1 MVILMVMYPLVDIE
15 KAMEHGAFVVDR
27 NLSKWWFSIVIRK
40 RLPEATFECGQ
51 GSRNPSWLVFRNHV
65 KNPMMITG
73 AFQFFSWGVSPC
85 NFLQWRA
92 LQMENGMK
100 KDEWD
105 TTILPCFQSVYIM
118 DVTSKLAVKLGWQ
131 VVSWYSDVFRT
142 QRKTMIKGTWPNQ
155 I

>member
-1 MVILMVMYPLVDIE
+1 
-15 KAMEHGAFVVDR
+15 
-27 NLSKWWFSIVIRK
+27 
-40 RLPEATFECGQ
+40 
-51 GSRNPSWLVFRNHV
+51 
-65 KNPMMITG
+65 MMITG

-118 DVTSKLAVKLGWQ
+118 DVTSKLAVKLG
-131 VVSWYSDVFRT
+131 
-142 QRKTMIKGTWPNQ
+142 
-155 I
+155 